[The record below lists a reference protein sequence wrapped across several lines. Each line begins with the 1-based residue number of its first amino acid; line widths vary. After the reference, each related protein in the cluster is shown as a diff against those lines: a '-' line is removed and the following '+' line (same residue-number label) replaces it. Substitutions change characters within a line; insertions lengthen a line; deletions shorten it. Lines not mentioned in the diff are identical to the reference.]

1 MTPRQVLDLA
11 VALEKDLADFY
22 QEIGGID
29 RLRPL
34 ADIFSFMADHSANHA
49 ARIEG
54 ITATVDWPVLNPDP
68 INALHHRLKTSLRE
82 QIGNETDQKT
92 VLDKLARTEE
102 IIGQLYASIADHY
115 RKLAASC
122 TAVADQFETLAEEE
136 YGHRDYILEA

>member
-22 QEIGGID
+22 QELGGID

-54 ITATVDWPVLNPDP
+54 ATVDWPVLNPDP

-82 QIGNETDQKT
+82 QIRNETDQKT

-102 IIGQLYASIADHY
+102 IIGQLYASIANHY

-136 YGHRDYILEA
+136 YGHRDYILET